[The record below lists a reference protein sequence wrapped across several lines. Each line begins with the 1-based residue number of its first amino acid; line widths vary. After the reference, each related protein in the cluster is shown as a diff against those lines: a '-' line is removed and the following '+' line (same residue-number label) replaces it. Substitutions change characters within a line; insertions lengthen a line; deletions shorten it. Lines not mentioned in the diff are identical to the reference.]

1 MVTRLWWMAQ
11 CGLWVVLASCST
23 SPETAQPPGS
33 TSPRA
38 TSPQVTHGV
47 ASGDVTADRAV
58 VWSRADRAGVMHV
71 RLEGG
76 GQTFVQTRPVSAET
90 DFTGHMHFEGLI
102 AATEYRYTVWFSN
115 GGELVEP
122 RVGASAGRFM
132 TAPDRGIMSPL
143 VFAWGGDLAGQ
154 NVCRDAR
161 EGFPVFKALVE
172 EPLDFFIALGDMIY
186 ADNGCDATGMYGNAQ
201 VQGGFG
207 PAVDMEGFR
216 AHWRYNRQDQGYQRL
231 LSQTPTFAIWDDHEV
246 VNDFGPTTDTRA
258 DPPYTKGQPLM
269 PMGLRAFLEY
279 NPVGAEPATAKQ
291 IWRSFRW
298 GGHLEVF
305 ILDTRQY
312 RAPNNAPDDGPE
324 AKSMLGEPQRQWL
337 VKQVTAS
344 KATWKVIISSVPIAI
359 PTGAGAT
366 ARDGWTAF
374 DGNTGFARELGAIV
388 KAFHDAGTQN
398 LVWMTTDVHF

>member
-1 MVTRLWWMAQ
+1 
-11 CGLWVVLASCST
+11 
-23 SPETAQPPGS
+23 
-33 TSPRA
+33 
-38 TSPQVTHGV
+38 
-47 ASGDVTADRAV
+47 
-58 VWSRADRAGVMHV
+58 
-71 RLEGG
+71 
-76 GQTFVQTRPVSAET
+76 
-90 DFTGHMHFEGLI
+90 
-102 AATEYRYTVWFSN
+102 
-115 GGELVEP
+115 ELVEP

-398 LVWMTTDVHF
+398 LVWMTTDVHFASVFRYTPFPDSPGFVFHEFVTGPLNAGLFPNRDFTPSMGAERLFFYGPESKDDVSSWKQARPWMNFGVARISEEGVLTIDVRQVDGTPVYTQALTPR